1 MTITIEEKL
10 KQGLEAAETG
20 HKVKARTLLT
30 EVVTADEEQLEAWL
44 WLSRLVDSL
53 EDKIVCLENVL
64 TLDPDNQFAQAELA
78 DVKAEQERFF
88 APVYP
93 PGAEAPPPNVVTLP
107 EAANQPITDAYPHH
121 DEFDNVWLCPYCAQL
136 TEPEQRRCPHCR
148 KPLIIKRRVREE
160 RSVWLRRGIFL
171 QVSMM
176 MMVVSLSSAVFV
188 VMVRQQGI
196 ENPTRFMPLYLGADL
211 DIRLDSSRQIVLDAF
226 PVWAFWG
233 LVAIL
238 AYTIVMMLLLY
249 IRIPYGNVL
258 YLISATN
265 SLVMGLFG
273 MIFFYGSIPA
283 LGLSAFAFLL
293 GLVQFIVTL
302 NLWNDFTFKEHR
314 IQLRI
319 DRDAKS
325 QASLFQSGRKYSKAG
340 MWGLAAIHL
349 RRAVAANPRSPA
361 YYLALTMAYANI
373 NRYDL
378 AGESLRQFERLDP
391 HATDIELLKQQ
402 IRVGQA
408 QEGAKTNS

>member
-1 MTITIEEKL
+1 MTTTIADKL
-10 KQGLEAAETG
+10 KQGIEAAKAG
-20 HKVKARTLLT
+20 HKVRARALLT
-30 EVVTADEEQLEAWL
+30 DVVTADEEQLEAWL

-64 TLDPDNQFAQAELA
+64 TLDPDHHLAQAALA
-78 DVKAEQERFF
+78 EVKAEQERFF

-93 PGAEAPPPNVVTLP
+93 PGQEAPPPNVVTLP
-107 EAANQPITDAYPHH
+107 EAAQQPITDAYPHH

-136 TEPEQRRCPHCR
+136 TEPDQRRCPHCR
-148 KPLIIKRRVREE
+148 RPLIIKRRMREE

-176 MMVVSLSSAVFV
+176 MVVVSLSSAVFV
-188 VMVRQQGI
+188 VLVRQQGI
-196 ENPTRFMPLYLGADL
+196 ENPTRYMSLYLGATL
-211 DIRLDSSRQIVLDAF
+211 DSRLASSRQIVLDAF

-238 AYTIVMMLLLY
+238 VYTIVMIFLLY
-249 IRIPYGNVL
+249 IRVPYGNVL
-258 YLISATN
+258 YLISAII
-265 SLVMGLFG
+265 SLVLGFFG
-273 MIFFYGSIPA
+273 MIFFYSSIPA

-314 IQLRI
+314 LQLRI

-340 MWGLAAIHL
+340 MWGLAVVHL
-349 RRAVAANPRSPA
+349 RRAVAINPRSPT
-361 YYLALTMAYANI
+361 YHLALAVAYTNI

-378 AGESLRQFERLDP
+378 AGESVQQFERLDP
-391 HATDIELLKQQ
+391 HAADIEPLKQQ
-402 IRVGQA
+402 IRAGQA
-408 QEGAKTNS
+408 KRKARTTS

>member
-1 MTITIEEKL
+1 MAKTIKEKL
-10 KQGLEAAETG
+10 KQGIEAAEAG
-20 HKVKARTLLT
+20 HKVRTRTLLT
-30 EVVTADEEQLEAWL
+30 DVVTTDEEQLEAWV
-44 WLSRLVDSL
+44 WLSQLVDSL

-64 TLDPDNQFAQAELA
+64 TLDPDNQFAQEALTG
-78 DVKAEQERFF
+78 VKAEQERFF

-93 PGAEAPPPNVVTLP
+93 PGEEAPPPNVVTMP
-107 EAANQPITDAYPHH
+107 EAARQPIIDAYPYH
-121 DEFDNVWLCPYCAQL
+121 DEFDHVWLCPYCAQL
-136 TEPEQRRCPHCR
+136 TEPEQRRCPHCG
-148 KPLIIKRRVREE
+148 KSLIVKRRTREE

-176 MMVVSLSSAVFV
+176 MVMVSLSSAVFV
-188 VMVRQQGI
+188 VLVRQQGI
-196 ENPTRFMPLYLGADL
+196 ENPTRFMSLYLGAEL
-211 DIRLDSSRQIVLDAF
+211 DSRLESSRQVVLDTF
-226 PVWAFWG
+226 PMWAFWG
-233 LVAIL
+233 LAAIL
-238 AYTIVMMLLLY
+238 TYTIVMIFLLY

-258 YLISATN
+258 YFISATI

-273 MIFFYGSIPA
+273 MIFFYSSIPA

-325 QASLFQSGRKYSKAG
+325 QASLFQSGRKYSQAG

-349 RRAVAANPRSPA
+349 RRAVATNPRSPA
-361 YYLALTMAYANI
+361 YHLALTMAYLNI

-391 HATDIELLKQQ
+391 HATDIEPLKKQ
-402 IRVGQA
+402 IRAGQA
-408 QEGAKTNS
+408 EKGVRTNA